1 MARMPVL
8 LNLPIASRS
17 DDQRDNDVRR
27 RGELDANTPPDS
39 AMYVGDRVFASG
51 RHTKKE

>member
-1 MARMPVL
+1 
-8 LNLPIASRS
+8 
-17 DDQRDNDVRR
+17 
-27 RGELDANTPPDS
+27 LDANTPPDS